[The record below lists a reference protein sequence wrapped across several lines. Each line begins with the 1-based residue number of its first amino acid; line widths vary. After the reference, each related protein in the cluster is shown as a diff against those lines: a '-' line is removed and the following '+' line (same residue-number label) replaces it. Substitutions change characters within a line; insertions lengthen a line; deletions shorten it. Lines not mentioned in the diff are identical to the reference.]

1 MAGNMLTDALAFGTG
16 STLLKMPKYRAAM
29 QAENRAAQEAV
40 ANQWDNMIS
49 RGTSTQVPS
58 SSTANPGSMVL
69 FERPT
74 SSLSARERLGL
85 PKGSKVYTEAENQQ
99 FLKQINDFAG
109 KYGYPGLE
117 EGTYSVQ
124 ELESYA
130 RALIDK
136 HNSYY
141 RGVVMPEGEDLEK
154 IYNVLG
160 RDATEDEILK
170 YMTTHPK
177 DNEGWL
183 FMSPK
188 TNAAIY
194 GKTARVSRPYSLGAD
209 RTKWFEEG
217 DFPMVMKEPNMSWE
231 EFRQYQ
237 GMADPWAKMR
247 HDYYGNPVLDTTVP
261 NEVVSSNQPMIF
273 REWSNVEMPL
283 SNKTATIEY
292 TRPTVT
298 TTPEITAEN
307 AASVTPEQ
315 WDAAQKVAWEAGDLA
330 ERQRLRDL
338 HFKVSAPDTKVNTK
352 VYHGNR
358 TDNNVVSFDRSKIGS
373 EHKDVGLNGFW
384 FIDNPEIAKWE
395 YARKPESWGKGIENA
410 QFGEVIPAYI
420 NLKNPVQMKQLGL
433 RIVESPYG
441 DYPSADESIIS
452 LFNRAKSKE
461 TVGNDGFI
469 FRLIDSYGNTEP
481 MYESI
486 QNQFVVKDPSKIKRA
501 DAVTYDDNGV
511 RIPLGER
518 DNFNINDIR
527 YGLLPFGMGLT
538 GYGLYNSGK

>member
-1 MAGNMLTDALAFGTG
+1 MEERSSSVIDALGLNKHNKPSLGVLTPTGVKPKVWNNIRGSIEEGYINLPQERGNITADMFIRSEMPTDKESADVILNAKRQFGRPKDLADIENFVPYSKENPIIDIATG
-16 STLLKMPKYRAAM
+16 EGQWNPTLF
-29 QAENRAAQEAV
+29 
-40 ANQWDNMIS
+40 D
-49 RGTSTQVPS
+49 RGIFTEEGYPFIQSVETY
-58 SSTANPGSMVL
+58 PGSGVRVPAVMNYKGQIKAL
-69 FERPT
+69 GTPIE
-74 SSLSARERLGL
+74 ARI
-85 PKGSKVYTEAENQQ
+85 PQ
-99 FLKQINDFAG
+99 
-109 KYGYPGLE
+109 
-117 EGTYSVQ
+117 
-124 ELESYA
+124 
-130 RALIDK
+130 
-136 HNSYY
+136 
-141 RGVVMPEGEDLEK
+141 
-154 IYNVLG
+154 
-160 RDATEDEILK
+160 
-170 YMTTHPK
+170 
-177 DNEGWL
+177 
-183 FMSPK
+183 
-188 TNAAIY
+188 
-194 GKTARVSRPYSLGAD
+194 
-209 RTKWFEEG
+209 
-217 DFPMVMKEPNMSWE
+217 
-231 EFRQYQ
+231 
-237 GMADPWAKMR
+237 
-247 HDYYGNPVLDTTVP
+247 
-261 NEVVSSNQPMIF
+261 
-273 REWSNVEMPL
+273 
-283 SNKTATIEY
+283 
-292 TRPTVT
+292 
-298 TTPEITAEN
+298 ITAEN
-307 AASVTPEQ
+307 AASMTPKQ
-315 WDAAQKVAWEAGDLA
+315 WTAAQDAAIARGDMAEA
-330 ERQRLRDL
+330 QRLRDL

-469 FRLIDSYGNTEP
+469 FRLIDSDGNTEP

-511 RIPLGER
+511 RIPLGKR